1 MALRSWQV
9 KLAIFGTA
17 LWMLAMP
24 LSDVLQK
31 HHFPSLYK
39 FNAGYVLGFITA
51 FAGFIFWEF
60 VHGRGSK
67 YIDQHWL
74 FRWLSYC
81 VLAIGALMSLLAL
94 IAEVFGDTDWRF
106 NIGAL
111 LAGIVVGV
119 GLLPTVEKLDSQRAP

>member
-31 HHFPSLYK
+31 HHLSSLYK
-39 FNAGYVLGFITA
+39 FNAGYVLGFMTT

-60 VHGRGSK
+60 ICGRGSK

-74 FRWLSYC
+74 FRWFSYC

-94 IAEVFGDTDWRF
+94 IAEVFGNTDWRF

-119 GLLPTVEKLDSQRAP
+119 GLLPTVEKLDSQHAP

>member
-9 KLAIFGTA
+9 KLAIFGSA

-24 LSDVLQK
+24 LSDVLHK
-31 HHFPSLYK
+31 HHLSSLYK
-39 FNAGYVLGFITA
+39 FNAGYVLGFLTT

-60 VHGRGSK
+60 VGGRGSK
-67 YIDQHWL
+67 YVDQHWL

-81 VLAIGALMSLLAL
+81 VLAVGALMSLFAL

-119 GLLPTVEKLDSQRAP
+119 GLLPTIEKLDSQHAP

>member
-1 MALRSWQV
+1 MELHSWQI
-9 KLAIFGTA
+9 KLAIFGSA

-31 HHFPSLYK
+31 HHLSSLYK

-60 VHGRGSK
+60 VRGRGSRF
-67 YIDQHWL
+67 IDQHWL
-74 FRWLSYC
+74 FRWLSYS
-81 VLAIGALMSLLAL
+81 VLAIGALLSLLAL
-94 IAEVFGDTDWRF
+94 IAEVFGHTDWRF